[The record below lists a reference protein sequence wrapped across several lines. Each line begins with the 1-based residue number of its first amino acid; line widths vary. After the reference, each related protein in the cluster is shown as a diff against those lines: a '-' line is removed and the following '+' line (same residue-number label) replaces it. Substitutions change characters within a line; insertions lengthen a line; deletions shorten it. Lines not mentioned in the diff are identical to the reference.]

1 MGLPATPAIL
11 LDMPEDDYRAHPY
24 VANSDLTVIRTRSP
38 AHLIARRTAPKP
50 ATPAMFAGRALHC
63 AILEPD
69 TFLSRYCVLPPDAPR
84 DLRHLRGA
92 AKPAPATLASID
104 WWDNWTAMTAGRITL
119 DAADYDQKM
128 RVAENIRR
136 HPKLRGYFEA
146 PGRQFEASLF
156 GHDPVTGTGVKSRQ
170 DLRVT
175 IGGFRV
181 VLDPKST
188 DDCRL
193 EAFQRSAVNYGYFQQ
208 GAFYTDIS
216 EWVGEPID
224 LFLFIALEP
233 EPPFALKVY
242 ELLPDELDYGRR
254 LYRPALDTWAAC
266 VAADEYPAY
275 DDDIEPL
282 TRPSWARD

>member
-1 MGLPATPAIL
+1 MGTPTPAIIA
-11 LDMPEDDYRAHPY
+11 DMDEAEYRAHPF
-24 VANSDLTVIRTRSP
+24 VANSDLNVIRTRSP
-38 AHLIARRTAPKP
+38 AHLVERRLNPKP
-50 ATPAMFAGRALHC
+50 GTPAMLDGRALHC

-69 TFLSRYCVLPPDAPR
+69 AFASRYCVLPADAPR
-84 DLRHLRGA
+84 RPSIA
-92 AKPAPATLASID
+92 QINAKKPSDDTVRAID
-104 WWDNWTAMTAGRITL
+104 WWQQWDAANAGRVTL
-119 DAADYDQKM
+119 DLADYDEKM

-146 PGRQFEASLF
+146 PQRAFEASLF
-156 GHDPVTGTGVKSRQ
+156 GRDPETGAGVKARH

-188 DDCRL
+188 DDCRH

-224 LFLFIALEP
+224 LFLFIAFEKEAP
-233 EPPFALKVY
+233 YALKVY
-242 ELLPDELDYGRR
+242 ELQADELDYGRS
-254 LYRPALDTWAAC
+254 LYRPALNTWAEC
-266 VAADEYPAY
+266 VANNHYPAY

-282 TRPSWARD
+282 LRPSWAR